1 MKRWCAP
8 LRLGHT
14 RIRRQMMKFTK
25 EEVTLTVTTRGGY
38 GKAHTFTNINLD
50 WWLDRQF
57 IINLRRD
64 GNKVVVNR
72 YLS

>member
-1 MKRWCAP
+1 
-8 LRLGHT
+8 
-14 RIRRQMMKFTK
+14 MKFTK